1 MSHSFLLEAGTWTL
15 QGTWLD
21 KGEMPIPVKGKI
33 IITWSRDDWFNMVM
47 RLVFA
52 DDKHENI
59 DFQYRGRFDTGNQR
73 YTYVLQHTA
82 LGRVEGEGW
91 IAPDSIIQRYWALGD
106 RQRRSGFE
114 TLYRVTND
122 RYHFSSGILAG
133 HYLTSALEAIIER
146 APSS

>member
-1 MSHSFLLEAGTWTL
+1 
-15 QGTWLD
+15 
-21 KGEMPIPVKGKI
+21 MPVPVKGKI

-52 DDKHENI
+52 DDDHENI

-73 YTYVLQHTA
+73 YTYVLQHTE

-114 TLYRVTND
+114 TLYRVTDD

-133 HYLTSALEAIIER
+133 HYLNSALEAIIER
-146 APSS
+146 VPQ

>member
-1 MSHSFLLEAGTWTL
+1 
-15 QGTWLD
+15 
-21 KGEMPIPVKGKI
+21 MPVPVKGKI

-52 DDKHENI
+52 DEDHENI

-73 YTYVLQHTA
+73 YTYVLQHTE

-114 TLYRVTND
+114 TLYRVTDD

-133 HYLTSALEAIIER
+133 HYLNSALEAIVER
-146 APSS
+146 APK

>member
-1 MSHSFLLEAGTWTL
+1 VSHTFLLESGTWTL

-21 KGEMPIPVKGKI
+21 KGAMPVPVKGKI

-52 DDKHENI
+52 DDDHENI

-73 YTYVLQHTA
+73 YTYVLQHTE

-114 TLYRVTND
+114 TLYRVTDD

-133 HYLTSALEAIIER
+133 HYLNSALEAIIER
-146 APSS
+146 VPQ

>member
-1 MSHSFLLEAGTWTL
+1 MSHTFLLEPGTWTL

-21 KGEMPIPVKGKI
+21 KDEMPVPVKGKI

-52 DDKHENI
+52 DEEHENI
-59 DFQYRGRFDTGNQR
+59 DFQYRGKFDTGNQR
-73 YTYVLQHTA
+73 YTYVLQHTE

-114 TLYRVTND
+114 TLYRVTD
-122 RYHFSSGILAG
+122 ERYHFSSGILAG

-146 APSS
+146 APS

>member
-1 MSHSFLLEAGTWTL
+1 MSHTFLLESGTWTL

-21 KGEMPIPVKGKI
+21 KGAMPVPVKGKI

-52 DDKHENI
+52 DSDHENI

-73 YTYVLQHTA
+73 YTYVLQHTE

-114 TLYRVTND
+114 TLYRVTDD

-133 HYLTSALEAIIER
+133 HYLNSALEAIIER
-146 APSS
+146 APQ